1 MKKTDNY
8 LDEAIKNI
16 RKDREITKDLLN
28 DLIIYLSKD
37 EARHTEVGT
46 VAAKYV
52 ETLQRSNE
60 QLVKIVTLLEKKK
73 STSAGLTDDDKSEI
87 FDLLNGENQ
96 CRTINKI
103 DPCQEDLADCFIA
116 LSIALLQ
123 PHLGTQEI

>member
-8 LDEAIKNI
+8 LDEAIENI

-60 QLVKIVTLLEKKK
+60 QLVKLVTLLEKKQG
-73 STSAGLTDDDKSEI
+73 STTALSDIDKSEI
-87 FDLLNGENQ
+87 FDLLGGDGN
-96 CRTINKI
+96 
-103 DPCQEDLADCFIA
+103 
-116 LSIALLQ
+116 
-123 PHLGTQEI
+123 